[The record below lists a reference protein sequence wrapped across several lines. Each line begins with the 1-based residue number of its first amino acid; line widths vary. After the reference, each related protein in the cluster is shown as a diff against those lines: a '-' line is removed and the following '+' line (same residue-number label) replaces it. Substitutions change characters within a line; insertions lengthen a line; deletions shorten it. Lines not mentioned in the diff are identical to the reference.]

1 MTRTT
6 DIPFSMTR
14 RSVLT
19 AGALTVAFAFG
30 SRAFGQRAIVSETHP
45 PLPEARPDLAGSL
58 KSTPWLDAWIRV
70 DGAGH
75 VTVFTGKAELGQGV
89 RTALTQVAAEEL
101 DVSPYGIELVTAD
114 TWRTPD
120 EGLTAGSHSMQDSGA
135 AIRNAAANV
144 RMLLTRAAAALWS
157 ASADAIETSG
167 DGHLCH
173 RDGRRV
179 SYGELAQSL
188 SLHVEAAA
196 DAPLRDPAQF
206 RTMGTPM
213 PRVDI
218 PAKLSGGMAFLQ
230 DLRPPGMLHARVVRG
245 PSEGTRLQSPDI
257 AAVRARP
264 GVVDVIQAGAF
275 IAVVAEQEWT
285 AIAAM
290 RELERGS
297 FVRTAPPFISDDVA
311 AGLRSLPAQDIPV
324 LDTHDDTPKAVRT
337 IKARYTRPWLSHGSI
352 GPSCAMAHF
361 EGDLMTVW
369 THSQGI
375 FNVRRFIGELLSLA
389 PERIH
394 VIHAEGAG
402 CYGQNGADDVAAD
415 AAFIAKA
422 MPGRP
427 IRLQW
432 MREQEF
438 GWEPLGPAMATE
450 LEASLDADGHIVS
463 WRHEI
468 WSNRHNDRPQKA
480 GGVWIGGEMQ
490 PAFRPQQGA
499 PIPMPEGDGHRNSN
513 PLYALPNMHVVYHY
527 LPDMP
532 VRVSA
537 LRSLGAHV
545 NVFSIESMIDELAKT
560 GAVDPLALRLAHM
573 RDPRAAAVMQAAAE
587 RFGWSKRPHGDG
599 RRGCGM
605 GFARYKNLGA
615 YCSVVMEIELER
627 ETGRIAVRRIVAAV
641 DAGLAVNPDG
651 IRNQIEGGIIQS
663 LSWTGGETVTFDANG
678 RSSLNWGS
686 YPILRFSDAPDSIE
700 VLIVDRPN
708 MPFLGVAEAAQGPT
722 AAALGNAFA
731 DSTGIRLRDMP
742 LNPRRVKAAL
752 GADSIPDERPS
763 QRTPV

>member
-1 MTRTT
+1 MRY
-6 DIPFSMTR
+6 DAPLSLTR

-19 AGALTVAFAFG
+19 AGALTVAFAFA
-30 SRAFGQRAIVSETHP
+30 SRAFGQRTALAETHS
-45 PLPEARPDLAGSL
+45 SL

-70 DGAGH
+70 DGDGH
-75 VTVFTGKAELGQGV
+75 ITVFTGKAELGQGI

-101 DVSPYGIELVTAD
+101 DVSPYGIELITAD

-120 EGLTAGSHSMQDSGA
+120 EGLTAGSHSMQDSGT

-144 RMLLTRAAAALWS
+144 RMRLTEAAAAAWRTS
-157 ASADAIETSG
+157 AAAIATTG
-167 DGHLCH
+167 DGHLGH

-179 SYGELAQSL
+179 SYGELARTL
-188 SLHVEAAA
+188 SLHVEAMA
-196 DAPLRDPAQF
+196 DVPLRDPAQF
-206 RTMGTPM
+206 RTVGTAL
-213 PRVDI
+213 PRLDI
-218 PAKLSGGMAFLQ
+218 PAKLTGESAFLS

-245 PSEGTRLQSPDI
+245 PSEGTRLQSPDV

-264 GVVDVIQAGAF
+264 GVVNVIQAGSF
-275 IAVVAEQEWT
+275 IAVVAEHEWT
-285 AIAAM
+285 AITAM
-290 RELERGS
+290 RDLERS
-297 FVRTAPPFISDDVA
+297 PAVRSAPVFLSDDVFA
-311 AGLRSLPAQDIPV
+311 SLQSLPAQEIPV
-324 LDTHDDTPKAVRT
+324 LDTHGEAAIAVRAVT
-337 IKARYTRPWLSHGSI
+337 ARYTRPWLSHGSI
-352 GPSCAMAHF
+352 GPSCALAHF
-361 EGDLMTVW
+361 DGAVMTVW

-375 FNVRRFIGELLSLA
+375 FNVRRFVAELLNLA
-389 PERIH
+389 PQNVH

-450 LEASLDADGHIVS
+450 LEAALDANQRIVS

-468 WSNRHNDRPQKA
+468 WSNRHNNRPQSA
-480 GGVWIGGEMQ
+480 GAVWIGGELE

-513 PLYALPNMHVVYHY
+513 PLYTLPNMHVVYHY

-532 VRVSA
+532 LRVSA

-545 NVFSIESMIDELAKT
+545 NVFSIECMMDELAKA

-573 RDPRAAAVMQAAAE
+573 QDERAVAVMQWAAE
-587 RFGWSKRPHGDG
+587 RFGWSKRPPGDG

-605 GFARYKNLGA
+605 GFARYKNSGA
-615 YCSVVMEIELER
+615 YCSIVMEIELER
-627 ETGRIAVRRIVAAV
+627 ATGRIAVRRIVAAV
-641 DAGLAVNPDG
+641 DVGLAVNPDG
-651 IRNQIEGGIIQS
+651 VRNQIEGGIIQS
-663 LSWTGGETVTFDANG
+663 LSWTSGEAVTFDDNG
-678 RSSLNWGS
+678 RTSVNWGS
-686 YPILRFSDAPDSIE
+686 YPILRFSDVPDSID
-700 VLIVDRPN
+700 VFILDRPH

-722 AAALGNAFA
+722 AAALGNALA
-731 DSTGIRLRDMP
+731 DSGIRLRDMP
-742 LNPRRVKAAL
+742 FSPQRVKAAL
-752 GADSIPDERPS
+752 SAT
-763 QRTPV
+763 RTPI